1 MSSQHRRLISTLVVM
16 GVAAIA
22 ASPAA
27 ASPPATLHC
36 GQTLTH
42 SVKLK
47 VDLVNCPG
55 DGLVIEASGITVDL
69 HGHTIDGLP
78 ASGCDRPPNPT
89 TGVLNTGGYDR
100 ITVENGTIQQFDNG
114 FGAGSA
120 TEGTSDSRI
129 HGLVLR
135 DNRFAGVS
143 LGSGAGPTATA
154 RNRVDHNV
162 VSGSLCDSGIKVN
175 TGQAN
180 RFSDN
185 RIENTGTGIV
195 ICCGEFSDGNLA
207 EGNRIHG
214 TAGQGVLVF
223 QSGEAHVTGNA
234 LSDIG
239 DGGIVIVGPASANTV
254 VAGNTLMRVQF
265 EAIRASGCPECGA
278 PDAALLSGVRVE
290 GNTMRAIGDGIILEQ
305 TEGDVVRANS
315 VTGAAS
321 FGDPGSLGF
330 GVLLDAGVSHT
341 VVRANTITDGGKR
354 DGVGILVGIPSEFD
368 PSAPAADGNL
378 IARNVV
384 IGQHDGDGILVADTA
399 KNTVLRRNTTNRND
413 ADGIHVMSASTTLR
427 RNTANGNGAFGIEAV
442 PGVTDAGGNEAHGNG
457 NPAQC
462 IGVACA

>member
-1 MSSQHRRLISTLVVM
+1 MSSQHRRLIPTLVVT

-22 ASPAA
+22 AGPAA
-27 ASPPATLHC
+27 ASPPAALHC

-47 VDLVNCPG
+47 ADLVNCPA
-55 DGLVIEASGITVDL
+55 DGLVIGAAGITVDL
-69 HGHTIDGLP
+69 NGHTIDGVP
-78 ASGCDRPPNPT
+78 ATGCDRPET
-89 TGVLNTGGYDR
+89 FHGGVKNDGGYDG
-100 ITVENGTIQQFDNG
+100 ITVEAGTIRQFDSG
-114 FGAGSA
+114 VSAGSA
-120 TEGTSDSRI
+120 TEGTSDSQI
-129 HGLVLR
+129 HDLVLR
-135 DNRFAGVS
+135 DNRFGGVS
-143 LGSGAGPTATA
+143 IGSGAGPAATA

-162 VSGSLCDSGIKVN
+162 VSGSPCGDGIKVN

-185 RIENTGTGIV
+185 RIENVGAGIV
-195 ICCGEFSDGNLA
+195 ICCGELSDGNVA
-207 EGNRIHG
+207 EGNRIHDTTG
-214 TAGQGVLVF
+214 PGLLVF
-223 QSGEAHVTGNA
+223 QSGGSRVTGNA

-239 DGGIVIVGPASANTV
+239 DAGIVIVGSSSANSV
-254 VAGNTLMRVQF
+254 VAGNALSRVQF
-265 EAIRASGCPECGA
+265 EAIVVAGCPECGDPGA
-278 PDAALLSGVRVE
+278 PPLSGVRVE

-305 TEGDVVRANS
+305 TEGDVVRGNS

-330 GVLLDAGVSHT
+330 GVLLDAVSHT
-341 VVRANTITDGGKR
+341 VVRANTITDGGKG
-354 DGVGILVGIPSEFD
+354 DGVGIQVGIPSAFD

-413 ADGIHVMSASTTLR
+413 ADGILVMSASTILR

-462 IGVACA
+462 TGVACA